1 LTKEQIAEIKKQKKF
16 ELAQNR
22 FERLKTMKSEV
33 KLKPAL
39 AMAPVE
45 ISVPTFRI
53 IPTKAKEERPLSE
66 IKKQ

>member
-53 IPTKAKEERPLSE
+53 IPTKAKEERPL
-66 IKKQ
+66 